1 MTTTKKK
8 YGKRGQGW
16 WSLKINWKPENHLTI
31 WVIINIKRLFTYLS
45 VCVFNGGNVRI
56 IKRSI
61 DESQNKTSLA
71 YSPSSKSHHTIVIA
85 LFWHYLTILG
95 GKKTGDKFNN
105 NFFLDDSIKKK
116 SIWKY
121 GFFFFWSFFLYFWS
135 KADCM

>member
-45 VCVFNGGNVRI
+45 VCVFNGGDVRI

-95 GKKTGDKFNN
+95 GKKKQETNLTTT
-105 NFFLDDSIKKK
+105 FFLMIVSKKNQ
-116 SIWKY
+116 S
-121 GFFFFWSFFLYFWS
+121 GSMDFFFGRFFLFLI
-135 KADCM
+135 